1 MNTQEKNRNQMI
13 ISSSSIAS
21 IVFLSLVMSV
31 SLLLE
36 QVFTV
41 YASENQDTP
50 SILQTQKIQL
60 LQQNQS
66 NPSNLSAADTS
77 SLQVPSLTTG
87 SANILNKIFKQ
98 TQDSVVQITRTV
110 PQAGIVPDSS
120 QENRTALGSG
130 FLFDNQG
137 HIITNNHVVGDA
149 KTVDVTFTNG
159 DRLRA
164 NVTAVDPYIDIA
176 VLKIIGTQNNTIDY
190 AQLKPLPIG
199 NSSALTVGDQVIAIG
214 NPYGLAGTMTT
225 GIVSQVGRL
234 VPAPEVQFSVPD
246 VIQTDAA
253 INPGNSGGPLLNTL
267 GEVVGVNFA
276 ALQQGLGFAIPM
288 NVIQDIVPKLIEKG
302 NYTHPYLGLTGTTLT
317 SDLAAN
323 IENITQDVKGVV
335 VNTLVKGGP
344 ADNAGLRGTTTDQ
357 YGKKHG
363 GDIIVGIDGKKV
375 TEFEQLVSFLEGNT
389 IPGDKVMLKV
399 LRNGTELDLDAV
411 MGERPSPSSLPT
423 NG

>member
-13 ISSSSIAS
+13 ISSFSVAGL
-21 IVFLSLVMSV
+21 VLLSLVMSI
-31 SLLLE
+31 SLLFE

-41 YASENQDTP
+41 YASENQDTL
-50 SILQTQKIQL
+50 SVLQTQKIQL
-60 LQQNQS
+60 MQQNQNNS
-66 NPSNLSAADTS
+66 SNLPALNSS
-77 SLQVPSLTTG
+77 SLQVPSLPTS
-87 SANILNKIFKQ
+87 SANVLNKIFKQ
-98 TQDSVVQITRTV
+98 TQDSVVQITMTV
-110 PQAGIVPDSS
+110 PQASIVPDSS
-120 QENRTALGSG
+120 QENKTALGSG

-176 VLKIIGTQNNTIDY
+176 VLKIIETQNNTIDY
-190 AQLKPLPIG
+190 AQLTPLPIG

-288 NVIQDIVPKLIEKG
+288 NLIQDIVPKLIEKG

-323 IENITQDVKGVV
+323 SENITQDVKGVV
-335 VNTLVKGGP
+335 VNTLAKGGP
-344 ADNAGLRGTTTDQ
+344 ADKAGLLGTTTDQ

-389 IPGDKVMLKV
+389 MPGDKVMLKV
-399 LRNGTELDLDAV
+399 LRNGTELDLNTV
-411 MGERPSPSSLPT
+411 MGERPSTSSLPT

>member
-13 ISSSSIAS
+13 ISSFSVAGL
-21 IVFLSLVMSV
+21 VLLSLVMSI
-31 SLLLE
+31 SLLFE

-41 YASENQDTP
+41 YASENQDTL
-50 SILQTQKIQL
+50 SVLQTQKIQL
-60 LQQNQS
+60 MQQNQNNS
-66 NPSNLSAADTS
+66 SNLPALNSS
-77 SLQVPSLTTG
+77 SLQVPSLPTS
-87 SANILNKIFKQ
+87 SANVLNKIFKQ
-98 TQDSVVQITRTV
+98 TQDSVVQITMTV
-110 PQAGIVPDSS
+110 PQASIVPDSS

-176 VLKIIGTQNNTIDY
+176 VLKIIETQNNTIDY
-190 AQLKPLPIG
+190 AQLTPLPIG

-288 NVIQDIVPKLIEKG
+288 NLIQDIVPKLIEKG

-323 IENITQDVKGVV
+323 SENITQDVKGVV
-335 VNTLVKGGP
+335 VNTLAKGGP
-344 ADNAGLRGTTTDQ
+344 ADKAGLLGTTTDQ

-389 IPGDKVMLKV
+389 MPGDKVMLKV
-399 LRNGTELDLDAV
+399 LRNGTELDLNTV
-411 MGERPSPSSLPT
+411 MGERPSTSSLPT

>member
-13 ISSSSIAS
+13 ISSSSIAD
-21 IVFLSLVMSV
+21 IVLLSLVMSI

-41 YASENQDTP
+41 YASENQGTP

-60 LQQNQS
+60 MQQNQS

-77 SLQVPSLTTG
+77 SLQVPPLPTS
-87 SANILNKIFKQ
+87 SANVLNKIFKQ

-110 PQAGIVPDSS
+110 PQVSVVPDSS

-130 FLFDNQG
+130 FLFDNHG

-176 VLKIIGTQNNTIDY
+176 VLKIVETQNNTIDY

-225 GIVSQVGRL
+225 GIVSQIGRL

-288 NVIQDIVPKLIEKG
+288 NLIQDIVPNLIEKG

-317 SDLAAN
+317 SDLATN

-344 ADNAGLRGTTTDQ
+344 ADKAGLLGTTTDQ

-389 IPGDKVMLKV
+389 MPGDKVMLKV

-411 MGERPSPSSLPT
+411 MGERPSTSSLPT